1 MSDTDILPLSGFT
14 VLEVNDR
21 DVPLCLRLAASLAG
35 KIAAD
40 LGATVL
46 KIEPPQGDPV
56 RRAPPF
62 LPGAE
67 SALFQFLNTSKR
79 SVALDLASDTG
90 RAHLVKL
97 LQTADAVLF
106 EEPASI
112 AALAR
117 AGRATPIE
125 IAAFP
130 VEMNAATRP
139 VSEFTLLALSGL
151 LHMVG
156 EPERKPLRLGGHQ
169 ASYAAGLTAFTGLT
183 SALAARDAGHKPA
196 AVRVSLAEVLQW
208 VNWKAASGAEA
219 TGVSPGREGKKSEFQ
234 IVPCRDGHVAVVY
247 TVTQWPATRALIGD
261 ARLGDPKFES
271 RAGRRQHIAELYAI
285 LTPWFAD
292 KTRAEIQSLAQAK
305 GVPFGPIFSPAELL
319 ETEQYVAR
327 GFLAEL
333 EHPTLGRLRMPQLP
347 VQWNGR
353 SFAPRPA
360 PSNPPHSNGEV
371 PPSDGGGGVIG
382 PSTRRMTPP
391 SRITATPPHLNGEG
405 SLTNIRVL
413 DFGLLTAGANTSA
426 MLADLGADVLKIESG
441 AYLDPFRVV
450 GKMDDRDGWWNR
462 SPQFRF
468 TNRNKRGLALNLK
481 SPEGQRVVRELA
493 RHCDVVVENFR
504 RGVLDRAGLGYKDLI
519 EANPRLVFA
528 AISSQG
534 DTGPERMNVSFGS
547 TLDATSGIAALT
559 GYAGEEPRISGMDV
573 NYPDQIVSLFAAG
586 MVISAVMEARQTGKG
601 CFLDF
606 SQREV
611 ASFTIG
617 EEILAAAADPA
628 RRLGS
633 SGNEQE
639 GIAQQ
644 DTYRC
649 RDGRWIAVTLS
660 APNTTIEAF
669 CAAHDRDNAVAQLLA
684 QGIAAAPCND
694 GKDLLADKALAG
706 ATLIRD
712 DKGGLVKGLPYRLD
726 GRGALIERAAPDLGQ
741 HTAEVLRALLGYN
754 EAQLEALAA
763 AGVTATTPTVGT
775 V

>member
-1 MSDTDILPLSGFT
+1 
-14 VLEVNDR
+14 
-21 DVPLCLRLAASLAG
+21 
-35 KIAAD
+35 
-40 LGATVL
+40 
-46 KIEPPQGDPV
+46 
-56 RRAPPF
+56 
-62 LPGAE
+62 
-67 SALFQFLNTSKR
+67 
-79 SVALDLASDTG
+79 
-90 RAHLVKL
+90 
-97 LQTADAVLF
+97 
-106 EEPASI
+106 
-112 AALAR
+112 
-117 AGRATPIE
+117 
-125 IAAFP
+125 
-130 VEMNAATRP
+130 
-139 VSEFTLLALSGL
+139 
-151 LHMVG
+151 
-156 EPERKPLRLGGHQ
+156 
-169 ASYAAGLTAFTGLT
+169 
-183 SALAARDAGHKPA
+183 
-196 AVRVSLAEVLQW
+196 
-208 VNWKAASGAEA
+208 
-219 TGVSPGREGKKSEFQ
+219 
-234 IVPCRDGHVAVVY
+234 
-247 TVTQWPATRALIGD
+247 
-261 ARLGDPKFES
+261 
-271 RAGRRQHIAELYAI
+271 
-285 LTPWFAD
+285 
-292 KTRAEIQSLAQAK
+292 
-305 GVPFGPIFSPAELL
+305 
-319 ETEQYVAR
+319 
-327 GFLAEL
+327 
-333 EHPTLGRLRMPQLP
+333 
-347 VQWNGR
+347 
-353 SFAPRPA
+353 
-360 PSNPPHSNGEV
+360 
-371 PPSDGGGGVIG
+371 
-382 PSTRRMTPP
+382 MTPP

-405 SLTNIRVL
+405 SALSNIRVL

-441 AYLDPFRVV
+441 AYLDSFRVV

-617 EEILAAAADPA
+617 EEILAAAADLA
-628 RRLGS
+628 RRLGPA
-633 SGNEQE
+633 GNEQE